1 MTPRL
6 PRTAAL
12 LAAAAALALAAVP
25 ATAAAA
31 PPKRVVALTPFT
43 ANLSAA
49 LGVKP
54 LAIGE
59 TLGGNEKYVKGLN
72 GVKRLPLSHPNGPN
86 MEQLAV
92 LNPQLVLSS
101 PTWRKGNQ
109 TMRQLQMKVVESDPT
124 SVADVPKQVL
134 KIGALL
140 GREKPAARLAK
151 QQRQAIAAAKSHITS
166 HPSVLLV
173 LGVGR
178 TPYAF
183 LENSWGG
190 DVIRR
195 AGGVLITKGLKNSGG
210 FARISNEYVIDQ
222 NPDVIIAVPHGAA
235 KDMEGMAKFL
245 RTNPA
250 WQDTRAVK
258 AGRLYVSTDNSLLQ
272 AWTQAATSI
281 RDVQQKYL
289 LNDQ

>member
-1 MTPRL
+1 MTFRL

-12 LAAAAALALAAVP
+12 AVTAAALALAAVP
-25 ATAAAA
+25 ATAA

-43 ANLSAA
+43 ANITSA

-54 LAIGE
+54 AAIGE
-59 TLGGNEKYVKGLN
+59 TLGGNENYAKALA

-109 TMRQLQMKVVESDPT
+109 TMRQLQIQVVESDPT
-124 SVADVPKQVL
+124 SVADVPVQTAR
-134 KIGALL
+134 IGKLL
-140 GREKPAARLAK
+140 GREKAANRLAK
-151 QQRQAIAAAKSHITS
+151 QQRAHIATAKKRAIR

-190 DVIRR
+190 DVIKQ
-195 AGGVLITKGLKNSGG
+195 AGGRLITKGLKNSGG

-222 NPDVIIAVPHGAA
+222 NPDIIIAVPHGNA
-235 KDMEGMAKFL
+235 KDMDGLANFL

-250 WQDTRAVK
+250 WQDTKAVQE
-258 AGRLYVSTDNSLLQ
+258 GHLYVSTDNALLQ
-272 AWTQAATSI
+272 AWTSAAISI
-281 RDVQQKYL
+281 HDVQKQYL
-289 LNDQ
+289 RNLP